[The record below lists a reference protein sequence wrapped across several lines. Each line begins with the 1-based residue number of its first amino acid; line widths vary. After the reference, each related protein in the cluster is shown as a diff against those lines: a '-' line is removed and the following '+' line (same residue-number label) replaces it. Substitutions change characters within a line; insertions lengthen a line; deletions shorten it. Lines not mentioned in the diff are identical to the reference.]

1 MGLGQAW
8 RGFPGVCAVYVRRDK
23 KKARSRSGKVTETT
37 YLSIA
42 HNVVEDSPKGKRSKP
57 VVFANLGPEDEI
69 SSEVASSIARAF
81 ERYAA
86 KRLAEEQ
93 AKQKGKRVAKAPA
106 ARRAAVTKVAA
117 ETRVASPAIR
127 LLASKALGMRLL
139 ASAPWQ
145 ALGIGAALRAYEAK
159 HPRLAFPLER
169 IVFALVLNRLVD
181 PKSKLACNDWV
192 RNEGYMPEATGWQ
205 VQHFY
210 RALDILHEHWEDLEE
225 LLGTQLTAHLSEPER
240 RMQLVDTTSLYFE
253 AQMTDREIAL
263 LNEKWEDFEADGSL
277 PEPWRPRPTK
287 VNESELRMR
296 GHNKD
301 GHPESPQVKVA
312 LVCSPG
318 GVVLRHR
325 VYAGNVGDATIT
337 KDLVER
343 LARRDDHAATVW
355 VADAGM
361 MGKEQ
366 MAALDAAGWDRVTAE
381 PLRKSALGLRLFKAL
396 EGRYRRDREREHM
409 GYKVVDVAAEEA
421 PSGRAERWVFVRN
434 ERERERQLEA
444 IERHL
449 DTVSEELGRKP
460 KGNLAHAKAVC
471 AVASHVSYKKYL
483 KPSDDVPGAYVLD
496 PQAINLERRLAG
508 VRCYR
513 TTLVELDGT
522 AILRAYGQLQDVEA
536 MNKTL
541 KHPLRLRPCYH
552 RAERRIR
559 AHVMLTILAANCAL
573 YLERKTGLTLEKLRA
588 LAAQVNAVHVE
599 QGSKTYWQRSEL
611 NPDFEQA
618 LQALGVGVPAI
629 VWPEWIEQGQKPKK
643 SARRRS

>member
-1 MGLGQAW
+1 
-8 RGFPGVCAVYVRRDK
+8 VYVRRDK
-23 KKARSRSGKVTETT
+23 KKARSRSGKGKETT

-42 HNVVEDSPKGKRSKP
+42 HNVVEDSPTGKRSKP

-69 SSEVASSIARAF
+69 SSEGASSSARAF

-86 KRLAEEQ
+86 KRLTEEQ

-106 ARRAAVTKVAA
+106 TRRVAVTKIAA

-127 LLASKALGMRLL
+127 LLASRALGMRLL

-145 ALGIGAALRAYEAK
+145 ALGVGAALRAYEAK
-159 HPRLAFPLER
+159 HPRLEFPLER
-169 IVFALVLNRLVD
+169 IVFAMVLNRLVD
-181 PKSKLACNDWV
+181 PKSKLACNDWI
-192 RNEGYMPEATGWQ
+192 RNEGYMPEAEGWQ

-225 LLGTQLTAHLSEPER
+225 VLGAHLTDDERRTQLA
-240 RMQLVDTTSLYFE
+240 DTTSLYFE
-253 AQMTDREIAL
+253 AQMTDREIAM

-287 VNESELRMR
+287 VNETELRMR

-301 GHPESPQVKVA
+301 DHPDNPQVRVA

-337 KDLVER
+337 KDPVER
-343 LARRDDHAATVW
+343 LAPRDDHAATVW

-409 GYKVVDVAAEEA
+409 GYKVVDVAVEEA

-434 ERERERQLEA
+434 ERERERHLEA

-449 DTVSEELGRKP
+449 DTVSEEFGPKP

-483 KPSDDVPGAYVLD
+483 KPSDEVPDAYVLD

-513 TTLVELDGT
+513 TTLVEQDGT

-536 MNKTL
+536 MKKPL
-541 KHPLRLRPCYH
+541 KHPLRLRPRYH

-573 YLERKTGLTLEKLRA
+573 FLESKTGLTLEKLRA
-588 LAAQVNAVHVE
+588 LAMQLNAVHVE

-611 NPDFEQA
+611 SPDFEQA

-629 VWPEWIEQGQKPKK
+629 VWPKWIEKGQKPKK
-643 SARRRS
+643 GERRGS